1 MAEFIRIGLAEV
13 AAPLPN
19 RFVRH
24 QDPAGEQEFFPI
36 AVAEAEAEIQPH
48 AMADDLC
55 REAVILIATSG

>member
-36 AVAEAEAEIQPH
+36 AVAEEEAEIGPTGGK
-48 AMADDLC
+48 L
-55 REAVILIATSG
+55 